1 LTWRLGDRIT
11 GRISRALE
19 KRYTLQ
25 AIDTTAVTDR
35 ICAVKTDTAN
45 FYVCL
50 CGAGIAC
57 IDTGYRPLVI
67 RDQLKRLGID
77 PDAVTH
83 VFLTHADIDHTGG
96 LRVFRNAE
104 IYLSAWEEP
113 MLKGFRPPARAFR
126 TPRIRRAYHLLREG
140 DIVRVGD
147 SEIRAI
153 ETPGHTPGSMAYLLD
168 GAYLFVGDTCKLR
181 DGQVYAG
188 KHYTM
193 DYETQK
199 ASIRKL
205 SALENVRY
213 VFTAHSGFTQDFGRA
228 FDYWRT
234 GAGSKD
240 GAGRGGHRAVPR
252 NG

>member
-1 LTWRLGDRIT
+1 MTLRLGDRIT
-11 GRISRALE
+11 EKINRALE

-25 AIDTTAVTDR
+25 ATNTAAVTDR
-35 ICAVKTDTAN
+35 IYAVKTDTAN

-50 CGAGIAC
+50 CGEGIAC
-57 IDTGYRPLVI
+57 IDTGYRSLVI
-67 RDQLKRLGID
+67 REQLNSLGID
-77 PDAVTH
+77 LDAVTH
-83 VFLTHADIDHTGG
+83 VFLTHADIDHAGG

-104 IYLSAWEEP
+104 VYLSAWEEP
-113 MLKGFRPPARAFR
+113 MFKGIRSPKRAFR
-126 TPRIRRAYHLLREG
+126 TPRIRCAYHLLREG

-153 ETPGHTPGSMAYLLD
+153 ETPGHTPGSMAYLLN
-168 GAYLFVGDTCKLR
+168 GEYLFVGDTCKLR
-181 DGQVYAG
+181 NGQAYAG

-213 VFTAHSGFTQDFGRA
+213 VFTAHSGYTQDFGRA
-228 FDYWRT
+228 FDYWRN
-234 GAGSKD
+234 GAGSKGG
-240 GAGRGGHRAVPR
+240 GAGEGGHCAIP
-252 NG
+252 